1 MSERRSKQ
9 GPIREERD
17 RKLNPYWSMED
28 ECEHEPIEDAYD
40 EESDAES
47 VSGRQTR
54 EFTEEYR
61 KNLYRK
67 SSIRRSL
74 EDVW

>member
-1 MSERRSKQ
+1 MSKRRRKQ

-17 RKLNPYWSMED
+17 RKPNPYWIMMDED
-28 ECEHEPIEDAYD
+28 EHEMIEDAYD

-47 VSGRQTR
+47 VSGRQEQ
-54 EFTEEYR
+54 EFNEEYR
-61 KNLYRK
+61 KILYRK

-74 EDVW
+74 GDV